1 MSGWLQLAWR
11 YICFHKLKTIIMVA
25 CIFLTIFLPIAI
37 GILLTEFR
45 EKIVARS
52 EATPLVIG
60 ARGSGMDLTLQAL
73 YFKNRTPDTITYGKS
88 LEASELGQVTAIPIH
103 SRYKARKYPVVGTN
117 LSYFEFRGLE
127 IAEGDMLTILG
138 DCVLGSVVADRL
150 GLDVGEQLLTDRE
163 KLLDF
168 AGDTPLK
175 MNIRGILAPSNT
187 PDDGAIFVDLKTA
200 WVIQGLGHGH
210 QSLENETDTNFAVR
224 REDNVIEARPTVR
237 PYLEINE
244 TNIDSFH
251 FHGDEKDFPISAVII
266 VPDDEKSKTMLMAEY
281 LGSGNRQVDETGV
294 QLVQPL
300 VVIQDLMGMVFRVK
314 RFFDANALLVSL
326 STVLLLAL
334 VILLSTRLRADEM
347 ATMFKLGCS
356 RSTIALLQIGE
367 LMFVFL
373 LAGVF
378 VLIAVAVVRAYAGEL
393 ILSMLVG

>member
-37 GILLTEFR
+37 GILLSEFR
-45 EKIVARS
+45 EKVVARS
-52 EATPLVIG
+52 ESTPLVIG

-88 LEASELGQVTAIPIH
+88 LEAAELGEVTSIPIH

-117 LSYFEFRGLE
+117 LKYFEFRELE
-127 IAEGDMLTILG
+127 IVEGNMLTILG
-138 DCVLGSVVADRL
+138 DCVLGSAVAKRL
-150 GLDVGEQLLTDRE
+150 GLKVGEQLLTDRE

-175 MNIRGILAPSNT
+175 MNIRGILAPSNS

-210 QSLENETDTNFAVR
+210 QSLENETDTNIAVR
-224 REDNVIEARPTVR
+224 RGDVIEARPTVR

-251 FHGDEKDFPISAVII
+251 FHGDEKDFPISAVIV
-266 VPDDEKSKTMLMAEY
+266 VPNDEKSKTMLMAEY
-281 LGSGNRQVDETGV
+281 LGSGSQQVDETGV
-294 QLVQPL
+294 QLVQPV
-300 VVIQDLMGMVFRVK
+300 VVIQDLMDMVFRVK

-326 STVLLLAL
+326 STILLLTL

-356 RSTIALLQIGE
+356 RSTIALLQVGE
-367 LMFVFL
+367 LLFVFV
-373 LAGVF
+373 LAGVL
-378 VLIAVAVVRAYAGEL
+378 VALAIAIVRAFAGEL
-393 ILSMLVG
+393 VLSMLVG

>member
-11 YICFHKLKTIIMVA
+11 YICFHKLKTMIMVA

-37 GILLTEFR
+37 GILLSEFR
-45 EKIVARS
+45 EKVVARS
-52 EATPLVIG
+52 ESTPLVIG

-73 YFKNRTPDTITYGKS
+73 YFKNRTPDTIAYGKS
-88 LEASELGQVTAIPIH
+88 LEAAGMGEVTSIPIH

-117 LSYFEFRGLE
+117 LKYFEFRELE
-127 IAEGDMLTILG
+127 IAEGNMLTILG
-138 DCVLGSVVADRL
+138 DCVLGSAVARRL
-150 GLDVGEQLLTDRE
+150 GLKVGEQLLTDRE

-175 MNIRGILAPSNT
+175 MNIRGILAPSNS

-210 QSLENETDTNFAVR
+210 QSLENESDPNFAVR
-224 REDNVIEARPTVR
+224 RGDVIEARPTVR

-251 FHGDEKDFPISAVII
+251 FHGDEKDFPISAVIV
-266 VPDDEKSKTMLMAEY
+266 VPNDEKSKTMLMAEY
-281 LGSGNRQVDETGV
+281 LGSGSQQVDETGV
-294 QLVQPL
+294 QLVQPV
-300 VVIQDLMGMVFRVK
+300 VVIQDLMDMVFRVK

-326 STVLLLAL
+326 STILLLTL
-334 VILLSTRLRADEM
+334 VILLSTRLRAEEM

-356 RSTIALLQIGE
+356 RSTIALLQVGE
-367 LMFVFL
+367 LLFVFV
-373 LAGVF
+373 LAGVL
-378 VLIAVAVVRAYAGEL
+378 VALAIAIVRAFAGEL
-393 ILSMLVG
+393 VLSMLVG